1 MHLDSSEHL
10 FLNCSFARSCWSLLN
25 LDASVQV
32 TFALVSAALRDQFQS
47 EYTSSYVLSDLDNKK
62 WFNLQRRQLNM
73 GLPIDLLQRDT
84 ARGPAPGPPR
94 ALPRRRPC
102 RASWPPATGTDRSWS
117 WTAPC
122 DGRPACSRAA
132 SPRGAPR

>member
-1 MHLDSSEHL
+1 MHLDSYECVLCHLAIGESSEHL

-62 WFNLQRRQLNM
+62 
-73 GLPIDLLQRDT
+73 
-84 ARGPAPGPPR
+84 
-94 ALPRRRPC
+94 
-102 RASWPPATGTDRSWS
+102 
-117 WTAPC
+117 
-122 DGRPACSRAA
+122 
-132 SPRGAPR
+132 